1 MGLDNGDML
10 IIGGRIGSLSTG
22 YDTNEIWR
30 KSAIDGTV
38 SRAGTLQKVVLT
50 TIMILIY
57 F

>member
-10 IIGGRIGSLSTG
+10 IIGGKIEPATIGG
-22 YDTNEIWR
+22 ETNAILR

-38 SRAGTLQKVVLT
+38 SGAGTLQKVVPT
-50 TIMILIY
+50 TIMVLIY

>member
-10 IIGGRIGSLSTG
+10 IIGGRIAPSFD
-22 YDTNEIWR
+22 DTNGIWR

-38 SRAGTLQKVVLT
+38 SGAGTLQKVVLT